1 MEKEGKS
8 LEIENMPLTWSTS
21 EGAKKEAK
29 DDKKKERFC
38 AEEGRYKNTQNKRR

>member
-8 LEIENMPLTWSTS
+8 LEIGNMPLTWSKS

-29 DDKKKERFC
+29 DDKKKKERFC
-38 AEEGRYKNTQNKRR
+38 AEEGRYKNT